1 MITYPYIGNEGMYY
15 SYAQQFLRDCIIFE
29 REPLERYAV
38 PYAEALTLESE
49 PFWET
54 VKEIL
59 ASKKENEGD

>member
-15 SYAQQFLRDCIIFE
+15 SYAQQFLRDCITFK

-49 PFWET
+49 PCWET
-54 VKEIL
+54 VMEIVASIKE
-59 ASKKENEGD
+59 KEGD